1 MARMSLQDRPI
12 LIIDRTFVHQ
22 LFNALE
28 AEAAEVLVAV
38 DGEQAR
44 KYLERFDFAAVL
56 VGDPPHLTT
65 DLLDAIGDVPVI
77 FYGKRSRIVPT
88 KMAWRATA
96 KNVSAILRAL
106 KGLVIAG

>member
-1 MARMSLQDRPI
+1 MLLQDRPI

-28 AEAAEVLVAV
+28 AEEAEVLVAV

-44 KYLERFDFAAVL
+44 KYFERFDFAAVL
-56 VGDPPHLTT
+56 IGDPPHFTT
-65 DLLDAIGDVPVI
+65 DLLDAIGDLPVI

-88 KMAWRATA
+88 KMTWRASA

-106 KGLVIAG
+106 KGLVIAR